1 MKEYVGVG
9 RLQLKVRIVYISRIV
24 VDVPFSSM
32 VLFTFFFLGYWTKE
46 IDFKALVHW
55 RNPIGAKPTTRF
67 IGHLTSK

>member
-32 VLFTFFFLGYWTKE
+32 VLFTFFSWILDKGDRLQGPCTLEKPNRGQNQQLGS
-46 IDFKALVHW
+46 LV
-55 RNPIGAKPTTRF
+55 I
-67 IGHLTSK
+67 